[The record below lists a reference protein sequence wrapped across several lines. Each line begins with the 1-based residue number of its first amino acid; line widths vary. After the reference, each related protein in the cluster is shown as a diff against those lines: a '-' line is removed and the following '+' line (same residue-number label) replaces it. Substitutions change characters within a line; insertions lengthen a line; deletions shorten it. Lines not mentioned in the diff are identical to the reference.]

1 MVEALAARG
10 IMAFST
16 LRGVQ
21 AGLEEGEVADAQQ
34 LLAFPVMQPIPLVV
48 GALKAVREALD
59 FGRAQ
64 MLHALLL
71 EQVAVALG
79 L

>member
-1 MVEALAARG
+1 MVARG
-10 IMAFST
+10 IMAIST
-16 LRGVQ
+16 VWGVP
-21 AGLEEGEVADAQQ
+21 AGPEEGEVVPAHQI
-34 LLAFPVMQPIPLVV
+34 LAVHVMHPIPLVV

-64 MLHALLL
+64 MLVAILL

>member
-1 MVEALAARG
+1 MARG
-10 IMAFST
+10 IMAIST
-16 LRGVQ
+16 VWGVP
-21 AGLEEGEVADAQQ
+21 AGPEEGEVVPAHQI
-34 LLAFPVMQPIPLVV
+34 LRVHVMHPIPLVV

>member
-1 MVEALAARG
+1 MAARG
-10 IMAFST
+10 IMAIGT
-16 LRGVQ
+16 LWGVQ
-21 AGLEEGEVADAQQ
+21 AGLEEEEVAVAAQQ
-34 LLAFPVMQPIPLVV
+34 LVLALSVLHPTPLVV

-59 FGRAQ
+59 FSRAQ
-64 MLHALLL
+64 IPHALLL

>member
-1 MVEALAARG
+1 MAARG
-10 IMAFST
+10 IMAIST
-16 LRGVQ
+16 VWGVP
-21 AGLEEGEVADAQQ
+21 AGPEEGEVADAQQ

-64 MLHALLL
+64 MLVALLL
-71 EQVAVALG
+71 EQVAEALG